1 MTPFCCQA
9 GVSADRESN
18 MASCRWN
25 ANEGHGTVK
34 RGARRRGEERRGR
47 EGEKKIKKERGRE
60 VVFQSPAFPVQIKSS
75 TENR

>member
-34 RGARRRGEERRGR
+34 RGEKKRGR
-47 EGEKKIKKERGRE
+47 EGERERKERVSEVALQRE
-60 VVFQSPAFPVQIKSS
+60 PSFSCA
-75 TENR
+75 N

>member
-25 ANEGHGTVK
+25 VNEGHSTVI
-34 RGARRRGEERRGR
+34 RGEEVRR
-47 EGEKKIKKERGRE
+47 KERGKERARE
-60 VVFQSPAFPVQIKSS
+60 GGRSPFRWRQVFLKG
-75 TENR
+75 

>member
-25 ANEGHGTVK
+25 ANEGHGAVQ
-34 RGARRRGEERRGR
+34 RGENEGRGEGGR
-47 EGEKKIKKERGRE
+47 ERKPEGGRT
-60 VVFQSPAFPVQIKSS
+60 SS
-75 TENR
+75 FSCVN